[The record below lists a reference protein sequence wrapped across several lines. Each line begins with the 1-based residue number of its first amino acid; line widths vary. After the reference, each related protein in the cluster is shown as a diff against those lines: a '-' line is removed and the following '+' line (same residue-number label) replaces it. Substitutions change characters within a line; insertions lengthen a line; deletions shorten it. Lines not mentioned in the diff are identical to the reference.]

1 MLQFVQARK
10 AVVSNA
16 STWDTVSLLPPDAVP
31 KELQTRAKDTPQCD
45 SFMHL
50 HLGIDAK
57 VLLLYPSNF
66 VRGNLHMIVHINDW
80 ETHVGSLKLCVQGF
94 SIFAHMGMLYR
105 NTKWN

>member
-1 MLQFVQARK
+1 
-10 AVVSNA
+10 
-16 STWDTVSLLPPDAVP
+16 
-31 KELQTRAKDTPQCD
+31 
-45 SFMHL
+45 
-50 HLGIDAK
+50 
-57 VLLLYPSNF
+57 